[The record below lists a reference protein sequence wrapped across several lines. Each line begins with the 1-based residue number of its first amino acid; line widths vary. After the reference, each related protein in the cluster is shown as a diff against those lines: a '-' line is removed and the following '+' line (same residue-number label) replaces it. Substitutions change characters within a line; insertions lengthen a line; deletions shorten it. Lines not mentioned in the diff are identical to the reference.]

1 MDKPVLRLGVDDVW
15 RVIKELDPIELRM
28 AKLAHLTAAGG
39 CGTGDRAAKAAEQPE
54 EDLVLIEDPG
64 GVDRCAIPW
73 SILCLCHAAM
83 TVALAAEELLAH
95 GETTVGL
102 LASGEAAH
110 FHLTTIACHL
120 PGVGQ
125 VYLTSASDQGPAPV
139 DARVLDLFDRAG
151 IELSVVTT
159 VDEATRG
166 ANLLITTGPGHD
178 DLVHRHLPRGALLVN
193 VAGLDMPAN
202 IVDRVDQIYVDDLG
216 LLERNRHR
224 RFVTVHLD
232 RLVNGRRVPLRKSL
246 GWQRDR
252 STWFDLRRIEAD
264 FGQVISGR
272 RPGRTNLDDVLLFEL
287 LGVRELDVALAE
299 QIHRTAR
306 ACGLGV

>member
-1 MDKPVLRLGVDDVW
+1 MGKPVLRLGADDLW
-15 RVIKELDPIELRM
+15 RVIKELDPIDLRM
-28 AKLAHLTAAGG
+28 AKLAHLAAGG
-39 CGTGDRAAKAAEQPE
+39 GCRPGDRAAEAGEQPDD
-54 EDLVLIEDPG
+54 DLVLIEDPG
-64 GVDRCAIPW
+64 GVDRCVIPW
-73 SILCLCHAAM
+73 SILCLCHAVM
-83 TVALAAEELLAH
+83 TVALAAEELLVP

-102 LASGEAAH
+102 LASGDVAH
-110 FHLTTIACHL
+110 CLLTMIACHL

-125 VYLTSASDQGPAPV
+125 VYLTAASDQGPAPI
-139 DARVLDLFDRAG
+139 DARVRDLFDRAG

-159 VDEATRG
+159 VDEATSG
-166 ANLLITTGPGHD
+166 ANLLITTGPGHE
-178 DLVHRHLPRGALLVN
+178 DLVYRHLPRGALLVN
-193 VAGLDMPAN
+193 VAGLDMPAD

-232 RLVNGRRVPLRKSL
+232 GRVNGRCVSLRR
-246 GWQRDR
+246 GWGRHHNR
-252 STWFDLRRIEAD
+252 CTWFDLRRIEAD

-272 RPGRTNLDDVLLFEL
+272 HPGRTHLDDVLLFEL

-306 ACGLGV
+306 ACGLGA